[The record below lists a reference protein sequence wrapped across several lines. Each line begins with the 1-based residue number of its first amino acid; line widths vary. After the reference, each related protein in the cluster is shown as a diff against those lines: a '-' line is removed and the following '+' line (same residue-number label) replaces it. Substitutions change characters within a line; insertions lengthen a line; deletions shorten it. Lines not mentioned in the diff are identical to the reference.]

1 MQAPIK
7 HLTTKHQLALT
18 LHSADVTIMCG
29 CIKEATGTMTHA
41 CHVPSR
47 AKPPCLEASMSTVI
61 FCQELIVQVQVSCN
75 TMAASVGTVSTYVL
89 FMYPLR
95 LHSLEYSTYM
105 YTLAKAFRLV
115 EGSK

>member
-1 MQAPIK
+1 
-7 HLTTKHQLALT
+7 
-18 LHSADVTIMCG
+18 
-29 CIKEATGTMTHA
+29 MTHA

-61 FCQELIVQVQVSCN
+61 KTNCASTGSCN

-89 FMYPLR
+89 FMYSLR

-115 EGSK
+115 EGSN